1 MAVDYRAKIV
11 SSALSHVNTV
21 GGKASGDDKFIN
33 YYNSICGTHF
43 DVDTTPWCA
52 IFVTYNIR
60 KSNVPVSVCPSF
72 AGCTAFRD
80 SYMIPKKIWKLRT
93 SGYVPKPA
101 DLIFF
106 NWNKK
111 TNVLQHVGIVEKV
124 VGSTVYTI
132 EGNSKDSYGRYA
144 VRHKSYPMSSAYIVG
159 YGAIPYESIA
169 NATTT
174 IKSTSDATISTPVK
188 TTQTT
193 QKANYSTYIQSFQ
206 KWLNANFNAG
216 IKTGGVFGQ
225 RTHKYGIIALQT
237 VLNRQFNAGIAVTG
251 SWNQETRDAVS
262 KYGVLKYGARGDLV
276 YIAQGF
282 IYGKGISAGGF
293 DGKYGMLMR
302 TAVGTFQTQNGIP
315 KGYEIGP
322 NTWAHLV
329 A

>member
-159 YGAIPYESIA
+159 YGAIPYESIT
-169 NATTT
+169 NATTA
-174 IKSTSDATISTPVK
+174 IKSTSDATVSTPVK
-188 TTQTT
+188 TTQTA

-206 KWLNANFNAG
+206 KWLNANYNSGLTVDGSYGPATKKAG
-216 IKTGGVFGQ
+216 IK
-225 RTHKYGIIALQT
+225 ALQT
-237 VLNRQFNAGIAVTG
+237 VLNQNGAKLKVDGIWGANTKAAV
-251 SWNQETRDAVS
+251 Q
-262 KYGVLKYGARGDLV
+262 KYGNLKYGSKGTLV
-276 YIAQGF
+276 YIAQDF
-282 IYGKGISAGGF
+282 IY
-293 DGKYGMLMR
+293 
-302 TAVGTFQTQNGIP
+302 
-315 KGYEIGP
+315 
-322 NTWAHLV
+322 
-329 A
+329 